1 MRRLAAFV
9 LAGILTLGSVG
20 LASVAG
26 AATAGTPCT
35 ARSGSGTSTNGMDH
49 DTMKMGSKKSRAAG
63 MNSMGGSCSTVD
75 GAREI
80 AVTGDAFTFSPTEIT
95 MASGEDVT
103 IALTA
108 DDIAHDFYVKG
119 VGHIVHA
126 KANKIVM
133 GGLRIDE
140 AGTYKFRCTVAG
152 HKKAGMTGTITV
164 T

>member
-1 MRRLAAFV
+1 MN
-9 LAGILTLGSVG
+9 
-20 LASVAG
+20 
-26 AATAGTPCT
+26 GT
-35 ARSGSGTSTNGMDH
+35 H
-49 DTMKMGSKKSRAAG
+49 DTMNMAGKKNQTAG
-63 MNSMGGSCSTVD
+63 MNSMGGNCPTVE

-80 AVTGDAFTFSPTEIT
+80 AVVGDAFTFTPTEIT
-95 MASGEDVT
+95 IASGEDVT

-108 DDIAHDFYVKG
+108 DDIAPDFYGKG

-126 KANKIVM
+126 KTGKTAM

-140 AGTYKFRCTVAG
+140 PGTYKFWCTVAG